1 MTYTSKPCPLD
12 PTTCECR
19 VCFLYLTNPEY
30 NRLWGG
36 TGIDPAF
43 RKQWISR
50 TITACVYLGETV
62 EDPATCGCGVA
73 VLRGCAIHGVCRKI
87 GQPKAGESICAT
99 CPDWQAKPC

>member
-1 MTYTSKPCPLD
+1 MKPCPLD

-19 VCFLYLTNPEY
+19 VCFLYLTNPDY

-43 RKQWISR
+43 RRQWISR
-50 TITACVYLGETV
+50 ATTPCAHLGETV

-73 VLRGCAIHGVCRKI
+73 VLRECAVHGLCRKI

-99 CPDWQAKPC
+99 CVDYTPKSDG